1 MLLLLAPLVVGEEP
15 DSSSALDVHTR
26 PANGEAP
33 RTVPERLGYSRDA
46 LEHSRDALAEVLWQE
61 GSQGDAGFF
70 QCPGRYVPPA
80 MPFPPDSD
88 STAFPLVVNAAA
100 LSARESRVEAVGG
113 VEIHQGNRRLAAA
126 SATLDEGASRVRA
139 AGEVR
144 FHEPGFSVRGAEAT
158 LDLDS
163 PQAMVEDAEFVLTD
177 LQVRGRASRIARLGE
192 IVELDTATLTGCP
205 PGDTRWQVRA
215 RSIRLDSAT
224 ETATSRHA
232 RLELGGVP
240 VFYAPYL
247 RFPVSDRRSSGFLV
261 PDIYEGRDGIDLSL
275 PYYVNL
281 APNYDATLTPRWIAG
296 RGLGIGGEVRHRSRW
311 TDSEVDAAFL
321 PGDRDYDGE
330 FARTDAG
337 HAPGG
342 FSPSDRWSLD
352 IDHRG
357 RWGDFVTALDVAAVS
372 DNDYFRDFARVEGVA
387 SRVALERR
395 GEVEYRRGSLV
406 ARILAQ
412 GFQRLESGPQSYR
425 RLPEVGVSYAG
436 ALAGPLGWSMGAT
449 WASFDSSANAVVT
462 GERYHLDPRL
472 RLELDRPW
480 GFAKLSGGVR
490 RTGYDLAGA
499 PVGIDL
505 RPRRQIGIGVLDA
518 GLFLERDVSLSSGA
532 GALLGARSQ
541 TLEPRLYYLRQSY
554 ASQDDL
560 PRFDATELTLS
571 YRQLFRDNR
580 YAGLDRIGDANRLS
594 MGVASRLLD
603 ATGEEVLAVR
613 LGALVH
619 LEDPRVGLGP
629 AVRPDPDLVGEL
641 AGRLGPLRVVSR
653 LAWDVGGNE
662 LGELGTGLSYRRDAR
677 RIVNI
682 VYRRRFPDI
691 DQTDASV
698 HWPVPGL
705 GRRISV
711 FGRWNHDWRH
721 GQIIESF
728 AGLSYASCCLAV
740 KLLWHRT
747 MDAPRNLPGSATT
760 TESGLMLQISFKG
773 LGGFGS
779 KVDSRLVRGIKGY
792 RPGG

>member
-1 MLLLLAPLVVGEEP
+1 MLLAPLAIGEEF
-15 DSSSALDVHTR
+15 A
-26 PANGEAP
+26 EA
-33 RTVPERLGYSRDA
+33 
-46 LEHSRDALAEVLWQE
+46 LWQA
-61 GSQGDAGFF
+61 GSAGDASLF
-70 QCPGRYVPPA
+70 QCPGRYVSPA
-80 MPFPPDSD
+80 IPFLQDSD
-88 STAFPLVVNAAA
+88 PTVPWISAAA
-100 LSARESRVEAVGG
+100 FSSRGSRVEADGD
-113 VEIHQGNRRLAAA
+113 VEVRLGNRRLAAG
-126 SATLDEGASRVRA
+126 SAILDEAASRVWA
-139 AGEVR
+139 TGEVR
-144 FHEPGFSVRGAEAT
+144 IDEPGLSVRGAEAS

-163 PQAMVEDAEFVLTD
+163 PQAMVTDAEFVLTD
-177 LQVRGRASRIARLGE
+177 LQLRGRAARIARRGE
-192 IVELDTATLTGCP
+192 VVELDSAAFTSCP
-205 PGDTRWQVRA
+205 PGDTRWEVRA
-215 RSIRLDSAT
+215 RSIRLDAAT
-224 ETATSRHA
+224 EIATSRHA
-232 RLELGGVP
+232 RLRMGGVP

-261 PDIYEGRDGIDLSL
+261 PDIYEGRDGIDLSV
-275 PYYVNL
+275 PYYINL
-281 APNYDATLTPRWIAG
+281 APNYDATLTPRWIAK
-296 RGLGIGGEVRHRSRW
+296 RGLGIEGEVRHRSRW
-311 TDSEVDAAFL
+311 TDTQVDASFL
-321 PGDRDYDGE
+321 AGDRDYDGE

-337 HAPGG
+337 NVPGG

-357 RWGDFVTALDVAAVS
+357 RLGDFVTAVDVAAVS
-372 DNDYFRDFARVEGVA
+372 DNDYFRDFALEEGVA

-395 GEVEYRRGSLV
+395 GEVEYRRGAFLG
-406 ARILAQ
+406 RLLAQ
-412 GFQRLESGPQSYR
+412 GFQRLESGSGSYR
-425 RLPEVGVSYAG
+425 RLPEVGVAYSG
-436 ALAGPLGWSMGAT
+436 SLAGPLGWSMGVT

-472 RLELDRPW
+472 RLELHRPW

-499 PVGIDL
+499 PVGTDP
-505 RPRRQIGIGVLDA
+505 RPRRDIGIGVLDA
-518 GLFLERDVSLSSGA
+518 GLFLERDISPSSGA

-541 TLEPRLYYLRQSY
+541 TLEPRLHYLRQSY
-554 ASQDDL
+554 ANQDGL
-560 PRFDATELTLS
+560 PRFDATELTFS

-594 MGVASRLLD
+594 MGVASRLMD
-603 ATGEEVLAVR
+603 ATGGEVLAAR

-629 AVRPDPDLVGEL
+629 TARPDPDLVGEL
-641 AGRLGPLRVVSR
+641 AGRLGPVRIVSR
-653 LAWDVGGNE
+653 LAWDVGGDE

-682 VYRRRFPDI
+682 AYRRRFPDV
-691 DQTDASV
+691 DQTDFSFY
-698 HWPVPGL
+698 WPVPGL
-705 GRRISV
+705 GRRIDV

-728 AGLSYASCCLAV
+728 AGFSFASCCLAV

-792 RPGG
+792 RPRGG